1 MTYQDS
7 PYRSRPRYPALA
19 EYEDSAY
26 QDPAPYRDD
35 GSYWDDSAYQGSPAY
50 QGAHPGYQGQAGY
63 LDQQAGYTDQY
74 SGDQGYPDAFDG
86 SGTGYQD
93 GRGYANDPAYQGYR
107 DPHPSEPEGWPG
119 YQNPGGYRDAGYRNT
134 GHRDSGYSDS
144 GYSDSGYQD
153 TMVASR
159 TEAGV
164 PSARPGGGGYLD
176 DWQQGGLTRPGGLG
190 LMTGAIAGFLA
201 AAVVL
206 GIATLT
212 SALVGRAASP
222 VTALDGI
229 FTERLPSALKS
240 SAVHHFGGHDR
251 VVLLLGMYAVIAI
264 IAMVIG
270 NIARRKTAIGVMGIA
285 AFGLL
290 VAYIVITR
298 PGSQAADAI
307 PSAIG
312 ALAGVGALLYLVRA
326 SLPYIG
332 EVA

>member
-19 EYEDSAY
+19 EYEDSTY
-26 QDPAPYRDD
+26 QDPAPHRDD
-35 GSYWDDSAYQGSPAY
+35 GGYWDDSAYQGSPAY
-50 QGAHPGYQGQAGY
+50 QGAHSGYQGQANYQDAFDAPNGY
-63 LDQQAGYTDQY
+63 RGTHQGAYQDQY
-74 SGDQGYPDAFDG
+74 SSGRDYPDAFDG
-86 SGTGYQD
+86 SGYAN
-93 GRGYANDPAYQGYR
+93 GRGYANGARYR
-107 DPHPSEPEGWPG
+107 DPHPSAPEGWVG
-119 YQNPGGYRDAGYRNT
+119 YQN
-134 GHRDSGYSDS
+134 SG
-144 GYSDSGYQD
+144 
-153 TMVASR
+153 R
-159 TEAGV
+159 
-164 PSARPGGGGYLD
+164 GGYLD
-176 DWQQGGLTRPGGLG
+176 DWQRRRSMHAGALG

-212 SALVGRAASP
+212 SALVGRQASP

-240 SAVHHFGGHDR
+240 SAVHHFGTHNR
-251 VVLLLGMYAVIAI
+251 VVLLLGMYVVIAI

-285 AFGLL
+285 AFGLI

-298 PGSQAADAI
+298 PGSQAADAV

-326 SLPYIG
+326 SLPYFG
-332 EVA
+332 EAA